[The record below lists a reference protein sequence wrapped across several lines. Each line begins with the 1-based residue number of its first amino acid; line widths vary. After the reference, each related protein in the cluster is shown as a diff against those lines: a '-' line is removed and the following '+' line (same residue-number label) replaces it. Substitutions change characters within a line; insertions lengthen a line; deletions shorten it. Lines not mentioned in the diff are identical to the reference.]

1 MALVPFPQKSIKA
14 EVDEPGW
21 DDDADEAGG
30 KMSFLEHLDELRKR
44 LIWSFVSLIGG
55 VIVAAIFVQDS
66 YTFGPFDIGDWT
78 IPAFTLGITEFVMGP
93 ITALSGPLTA
103 IDPAEA
109 FSLYVKLAVM
119 AGLLIASPLI
129 MLQVWLFIAPGLYS
143 HEKKLA
149 IPFIALS
156 SISLVVGAWFGH
168 DIAFP
173 MIWDVLKKMATSP
186 MIKFEPRVETT
197 FSLWLKMV
205 LAFAV
210 IFQMPTIVLFL
221 AKMGLVTAGFMM
233 RNFKYAFLIIFILA
247 AFLTPDGSP
256 VNQMVMAGPMTVLYL
271 FSVLLAWLFGKKRT
285 ADDL

>member
-1 MALVPFPQKSIKA
+1 MALVPFPQKSIRA

-21 DDDADEAGG
+21 DSDEADDSGG

-44 LIWSFVSLIGG
+44 LIWSFGSLLVGI
-55 VIVAAIFVQDS
+55 VIAAIFLTERTFPAFAIGS
-66 YTFGPFDIGDWT
+66 WEFGPWSFGIAET
-78 IPAFTLGITEFVMGP
+78 IIGP
-93 ITALSGPLTA
+93 IRALSGPLTA
-103 IDPAEA
+103 IDPTET
-109 FSLYVKLAVM
+109 FSLYVKLVVI
-119 AGLLIASPLI
+119 GGVLIASPLI

-156 SISLVVGAWFGH
+156 SASLVVGAWFGH
-168 DIAFP
+168 RVVFP
-173 MIWDVLKKMATSP
+173 MIWGVLAEMSNTTW
-186 MIKFEPRVETT
+186 IKFEPRVETT
-197 FSLWLKMV
+197 FSLYMRMV

-221 AKMGLVTAGFMM
+221 AKMGLVTARFLM
-233 RNFKYAFLIIFILA
+233 RNFKYALLIIFVLA

-256 VNQMVMAGPMTVLYL
+256 VNQVVMAAPMVALYL